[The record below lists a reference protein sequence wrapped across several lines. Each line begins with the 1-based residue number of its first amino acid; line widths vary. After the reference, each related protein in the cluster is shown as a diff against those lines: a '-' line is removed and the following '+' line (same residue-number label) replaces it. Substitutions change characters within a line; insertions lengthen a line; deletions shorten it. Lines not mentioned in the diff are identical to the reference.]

1 MAELTLAPLTAIPTT
16 VVSGFLGAGKT
27 SLINRLVAARAGA
40 ERIGVVVNEAGDIG
54 LDGDLLGDVSDDV
67 VEIADGCVC
76 CTSQGELLEAITRLH
91 GAAGQL
97 DRIIV
102 ETSGLADPGPVIDA
116 LASVAHVLRLDTMVT
131 VIDAVHA
138 LDQLDRLKSPEA
150 FQQVQLAT
158 HVVISKSDLADD
170 DVLAAVRARVG
181 ALNPEA
187 QIIVAS
193 RGEVDPELL
202 IDRFAFG
209 AEADNGQ
216 GESHEHG
223 DGPEHG
229 HDHDHA
235 HLDVEIFSIELAEEL
250 DAGRF
255 DGWLGG
261 LIMLKAPD
269 LFRIKAIVALAGEP
283 RRQVVH
289 GVQSYVESAAGRE
302 WEPDEA
308 RTSRIVII
316 GRDLE
321 SDRWREDLARCAA
334 G

>member
-158 HVVISKSDLADD
+158 HVVISKSDLTDG

-193 RGEVDPELL
+193 RGELDPELL

-209 AEADNGQ
+209 AESDA
-216 GESHEHG
+216 ER
-223 DGPEHG
+223 G
-229 HDHDHA
+229 HDHDHGHDHA
-235 HLDVEIFSIELAEEL
+235 HLDVEIFSAELSDEL

-269 LFRIKAIVALAGEP
+269 LFRVKAIVALAGEP
-283 RRQVVH
+283 RRLVVH
-289 GVQSYVESAAGRE
+289 GVQSYVESAPGRE
-302 WEPDEA
+302 WEPGEK

-316 GRDLE
+316 GRELE
-321 SDRWREDLARCAA
+321 SERWRDDLARCAA

>member
-158 HVVISKSDLADD
+158 HVVISKSDLADG

-193 RGEVDPELL
+193 RGELDPELL

-209 AEADNGQ
+209 AESDA
-216 GESHEHG
+216 ER
-223 DGPEHG
+223 G
-229 HDHDHA
+229 HDHDHGHDHA
-235 HLDVEIFSIELAEEL
+235 HLDVEIFSAELSDEL

-269 LFRIKAIVALAGEP
+269 LFRVKAIVALAGEP
-283 RRQVVH
+283 RRLVVH
-289 GVQSYVESAAGRE
+289 GVQSYVESAPGRE
-302 WEPDEA
+302 WEPGEK

-316 GRDLE
+316 GRELE
-321 SDRWREDLARCAA
+321 SERWREDLARCAA

>member
-1 MAELTLAPLTAIPTT
+1 MAEQTLAPLTAIPTT

-54 LDGDLLGDVSDDV
+54 LDGDLLGDASDDV

-116 LASVAHVLRLDTMVT
+116 LASIAHVLRLDTMVT

-193 RGEVDPELL
+193 RGELDPKLL

-209 AEADNGQ
+209 AESDDGH
-216 GESHEHG
+216 GDGHDHEHG
-223 DGPEHG
+223 HG

-235 HLDVEIFSIELAEEL
+235 HLDVEIFSIELSEEL

-269 LFRIKAIVALAGEP
+269 LFRVKAILALAGEP

-302 WEPDEA
+302 WEPGEK

-316 GRDLE
+316 GRELE
-321 SDRWREDLARCAA
+321 SDRWREDLARCVA